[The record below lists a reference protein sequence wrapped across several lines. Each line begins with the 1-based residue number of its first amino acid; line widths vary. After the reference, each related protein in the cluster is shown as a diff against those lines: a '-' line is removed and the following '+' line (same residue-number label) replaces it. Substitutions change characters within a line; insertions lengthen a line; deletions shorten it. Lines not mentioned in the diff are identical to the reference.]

1 MNENTLYE
9 TSNIVK
15 HRAILVGAKTSTM
28 SDDDFETS
36 MYELRGLAKSC
47 DVEPLMNATQNL
59 ANEDPATYIGSG
71 KVEEIKNLIQ
81 LYEADT
87 AIFNNTLSPS
97 QLGNLTKALNVEV
110 IDRTGLILNIF
121 AQRARTKEARL
132 QVDYAQLK
140 YMLPRLVGLRSNLSR
155 QGGTGGSLSNKG
167 SGEKQIELDRRKIE
181 KEMSSLRKE
190 LAEVEKNRA
199 LQRNSRSSS
208 GLPLIALVGY
218 TNAGKSTLMNRLI
231 DIYGSDES
239 QKVFV
244 KDMLFATLDT
254 TVRKLK
260 SDSGRYFLLSDTVG
274 FINNLPTDL
283 VNAFH
288 STLEEALYA
297 DLILEIVDSSDQN
310 HLMHSEVTSQTLAK
324 LGAGGIPRITVMNKA
339 EELSDIQIPRVS
351 GDKIYISAKYG
362 TGISELM
369 DLIEKK
375 LSEHLVPCELRIPY
389 EKSGI
394 ENQLR
399 SSSHIISIEYES
411 DHIRIRAFLDLR
423 SQGKYSEYLVN
434 I

>member
-140 YMLPRLVGLRSNLSR
+140 YMLPRLVGLRANLSR

-181 KEMSSLRKE
+181 KEMVSLRKE
-190 LAEVEKNRA
+190 LAEIEKTRA
-199 LQRNSRSSS
+199 LQRNKRSSS
-208 GLPLIALVGY
+208 GIPLVALVGY
-218 TNAGKSTLMNRLI
+218 TNAGKSTLMNKLI
-231 DIYGSDES
+231 DNYGIDDS
-239 QKVFV
+239 QKVFAQ
-244 KDMLFATLDT
+244 DMLFATLDT

-260 SDSGRYFLLSDTVG
+260 IDNSRSFLLSDTVG
-274 FINNLPTDL
+274 FINELPTDL

-297 DLILEIVDSSDQN
+297 DLILEVVDSSDPN
-310 HLMHSEVTSQTLAK
+310 HLMHSEVTEKTLAQ

-339 EELSDIQIPRVS
+339 ESLENIQIPKIMS
-351 GDKIYISAKYG
+351 DKVYISAKQ
-362 TGISELM
+362 GIGITELV

-375 LSEHLVPCELRIPY
+375 LDQNLNLCTLRIPY
-389 EKSGI
+389 AKSGL
-394 ENQLR
+394 ESNLR
-399 SSSHIISIEYES
+399 NSSKVIDVEYENDS
-411 DHIRIRAFLDLR
+411 IVIKAYLDDKHYGLY
-423 SQGKYSEYLVN
+423 KEYLVT
-434 I
+434 